1 MKETL
6 KVIRDRRT
14 TRKFK
19 SEQIKDEEL
28 KEIIEA
34 GLYAPSAHNEQSW
47 NFTVIQNQ
55 DFINEL
61 SERTKKVSRSSEV
74 ELFRKFGN
82 NEKVHA
88 FFGAP
93 TIILVSGKE
102 GNDMPEVDCA
112 AASENMLIA
121 AEALDIGACWSGS
134 IKILLNDKEEFK
146 EVVDRLKIPEGFNPY
161 HVVALGYKEVKMNNA
176 PARRENTVQYIK

>member
-6 KVIRDRRT
+6 TIIKNRRT

-19 SEQIKDEEL
+19 GEQIKDEEL

-34 GLYAPSAHNEQSW
+34 GIYAPSAHNQQSW

-55 DFINEL
+55 DLINEL
-61 SERTKKVSRSSEV
+61 SERTKKAARNSDV

-82 NEKVHA
+82 NEKLHA
-88 FFGAP
+88 FYGAP

-102 GNDMPEVDCA
+102 ENSVPEVDCA
-112 AASENMLIA
+112 AATENMLIA
-121 AEALDIGACWSGS
+121 AETLDIGACWSGS
-134 IKILLNDKEEFK
+134 ITLLLNDEEEFK
-146 EVVDRLKIPEGFNPY
+146 QVKDRLQIPKGFKPY
-161 HVVALGYKEVKMNNA
+161 HVVALGYKEVRVTK
-176 PARRENTVQYIK
+176 PLARRENTVQYIK

>member
-6 KVIRDRRT
+6 KIIKNRRT

-34 GLYAPSAHNEQSW
+34 GIYAPSAHNQQSW

-61 SERTKKVSRSSEV
+61 SERTKKAARNSEI

-82 NEKVHA
+82 NKNLHA

-93 TIILVSGKE
+93 TVILVSGKE
-102 GNDMPEVDCA
+102 GNSMPEVDCA
-112 AASENMLIA
+112 AATENMLIA

-134 IKILLNDKEEFK
+134 ITLLLNNKEEFK
-146 EVVDRLKIPEGFNPY
+146 QVKDRLQIPEGFKPY
-161 HVVALGYKEVKMNNA
+161 HVVALGYKEIRMKNA